1 MKIISIIC
9 ITLFMFACGSK
20 NGVEKGSDIVE
31 MKKELS
37 LIDDS
42 LKQEFQEA
50 KKNNR
55 MVSGDK
61 MARTI
66 SAYLKFYKAFPKD
79 DYAPFCLDK
88 IQGLHMQNNNIH
100 LSLAYSDTLL
110 ANYPKYENRFVIL
123 ESQGANYDVFEEYR
137 DTNLVRKYYTLLLNE
152 HKKITN
158 EKRKDIQYRLD
169 HLNLTFEELIMLR
182 IKEGQ

>member
-1 MKIISIIC
+1 MKIIGIIC
-9 ITLFMFACGSK
+9 IALIAFACGSK
-20 NGVEKGSDIVE
+20 TNSEKKLDVVE
-31 MKKELS
+31 MKKELA
-37 LIDDS
+37 LVDDS
-42 LKQEFQEA
+42 LKQEFQDA

-66 SAYLKFYKAFPKD
+66 AAYLKFYRAFPKD

-110 ANYPKYENRFVIL
+110 EKYPSYENRFVIL

-137 DTNLVRKYYTLLLNE
+137 DTNLVRKYYTLLLKE
-152 HKKITN
+152 HKKITA
-158 EKRKDIQYRLD
+158 EKRTDIQYRLD
-169 HLNLTFEELIMLR
+169 HLNLTFEELILLR
-182 IKEGQ
+182 IKEGK